1 MNLYTLY
8 NEKTTNKEKKLE
20 ENKRVKESCC
30 LPFPNIIECVLLL
43 K

>member
-8 NEKTTNKEKKLE
+8 SDKQPTKKWLE

-30 LPFPNIIECVLLL
+30 LPYM
-43 K
+43 KK